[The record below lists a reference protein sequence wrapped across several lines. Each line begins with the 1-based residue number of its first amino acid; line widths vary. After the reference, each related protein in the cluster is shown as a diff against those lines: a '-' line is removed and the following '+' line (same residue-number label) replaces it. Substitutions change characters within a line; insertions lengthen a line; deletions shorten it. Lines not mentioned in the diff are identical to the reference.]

1 MGGENGRLLE
11 NLWSEAPSDA
21 GLASRHR
28 SRVSML
34 APEDPA
40 SNIEQLSDMNH
51 RKVVYQSK
59 KG

>member
-1 MGGENGRLLE
+1 MDDESRMLLKT
-11 NLWSEAPSDA
+11 LWNEASSDA